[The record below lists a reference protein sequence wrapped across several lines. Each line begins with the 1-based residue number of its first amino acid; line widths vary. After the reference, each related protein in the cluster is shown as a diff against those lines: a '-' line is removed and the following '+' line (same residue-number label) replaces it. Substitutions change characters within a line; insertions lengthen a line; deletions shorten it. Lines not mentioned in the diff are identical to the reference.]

1 MSNDAMPKP
10 NPAPLPQTVRAIPGS
25 EWRQQAPRPADQAA
39 AETVVD
45 VQSEPLRPAVELKL
59 RVHRKLVEKVEL
71 DEVKKLP
78 ESIRRTE
85 IRAAIERLLDAEPST
100 VVSYVDRREIVDDL
114 MDDIFGLGPLERL
127 LKDPQVTDILV
138 NGANQ
143 VYVERHGRLEEVD
156 VRFRDNEH
164 LMEVIQRIVGKVGRR
179 VDESS
184 PMVDARLLDGSRV
197 NAILPPLS
205 LRGPAL
211 SIRRFGVRPLRL
223 QDLLEFNSL
232 TPEMAGLLEAAVKA
246 RLNIL
251 VSGGTGSGK
260 TTLLNVLSAFIP
272 GDERIITIEDAA
284 ELQLQQRHV
293 VQLETRPANV
303 EGKGEVS
310 IRDLVR
316 NSLRMRPNRI
326 VVGECRGAEALDMLQ
341 AMNTGHEGSMTTLHA
356 NSPRDALFRLEN
368 MFMMSGLE
376 LPMKAIRQQIASA
389 LNVVVQIDRLQGGPR
404 RITSITE
411 ILGLEGDTIT
421 MQEIFTFK
429 QQGVDPAGK
438 AFGSFEA
445 MGVMPHFLPRIRAVG
460 LDLPGKLFTPRVM
473 AKA

>member
-232 TPEMAGLLEAAVKA
+232 TPEMAGLLDVNHQQMAGVASRRELCLDGAH
-246 RLNIL
+246 I
-251 VSGGTGSGK
+251 GGIQDDADLLGS
-260 TTLLNVLSAFIP
+260 
-272 GDERIITIEDAA
+272 
-284 ELQLQQRHV
+284 
-293 VQLETRPANV
+293 
-303 EGKGEVS
+303 
-310 IRDLVR
+310 
-316 NSLRMRPNRI
+316 
-326 VVGECRGAEALDMLQ
+326 
-341 AMNTGHEGSMTTLHA
+341 
-356 NSPRDALFRLEN
+356 
-368 MFMMSGLE
+368 
-376 LPMKAIRQQIASA
+376 
-389 LNVVVQIDRLQGGPR
+389 
-404 RITSITE
+404 
-411 ILGLEGDTIT
+411 
-421 MQEIFTFK
+421 
-429 QQGVDPAGK
+429 
-438 AFGSFEA
+438 
-445 MGVMPHFLPRIRAVG
+445 
-460 LDLPGKLFTPRVM
+460 
-473 AKA
+473 